1 MAFIINLVATLLSS
15 AKINL
20 QFVLDNSSKL
30 SNGFLWMTTDNSAVK
45 WDLYAI
51 QITSPLNKEVNTVI
65 LYDFIESI
73 VVEGGLPPKQAVNDV
88 QKKQMISKGFIFE
101 NNIIMLVLH
110 KAMMN
115 VDIKIMS
122 HNSDLKEF
130 VSCNLEHIV

>member
-1 MAFIINLVATLLSS
+1 
-15 AKINL
+15 
-20 QFVLDNSSKL
+20 
-30 SNGFLWMTTDNSAVK
+30 MTTDNSAVK

-51 QITSPLNKEVNTVI
+51 QITSPLNKEVNPVI

-73 VVEGGLPPKQAVNDV
+73 VVEAGLPPKQAVNDV

-110 KAMMN
+110 MAMMN

-130 VSCNLEHIV
+130 VSCNLEHLV